1 MIEIPTALAVAQW
14 ALLLGLAVLL
24 VVAYRQLAYLM
35 QVGQAASAHGGLP
48 VDAEAPAFEY
58 EPLGRAPNGSKR
70 FEPRGAPAM
79 LMFTDPGC
87 GSCEKALLTLD
98 EVTRA
103 SRLDGLRVLA
113 VTSADDDV
121 IQAIGT
127 FGDTSVEVGRVD
139 PAVPRR
145 LYDTYVTPYFY
156 AIGADGRVRA
166 RGAADSED
174 QIGYILGELTTTT
187 GREGD
192 GGRTEPGD
200 DSMVA
205 ATTTEERR

>member
-35 QVGQAASAHGGLP
+35 QVGQAASSHGGLA

-58 EPLGRAPNGSKR
+58 EPLGAANGTKR
-70 FEPRGAPAM
+70 FEPRGAPAV

-98 EVTRA
+98 QVTRA
-103 SRLDGLRVLA
+103 LRLDGLRVLA

-121 IQAIGT
+121 IEAIGT

-139 PAVPRR
+139 PGVPRR

-156 AIGADGRVRA
+156 AIGADGRIRG
-166 RGAADSED
+166 RGAAESED
-174 QIGYILGELTTTT
+174 QIGFILGELTTTT
-187 GREGD
+187 GREGA
-192 GGRTEPGD
+192 GGRTEPGE

>member
-1 MIEIPTALAVAQW
+1 M
-14 ALLLGLAVLL
+14 
-24 VVAYRQLAYLM
+24 
-35 QVGQAASAHGGLP
+35 
-48 VDAEAPAFEY
+48 
-58 EPLGRAPNGSKR
+58 
-70 FEPRGAPAM
+70 
-79 LMFTDPGC
+79 
-87 GSCEKALLTLD
+87 
-98 EVTRA
+98 
-103 SRLDGLRVLA
+103 LA